1 MSGRKLLFDSNIVI
15 YVAKKQLIPD
25 DFVQPEDV
33 LYISD
38 ISYMETLGYTFES
51 LSEKRDTEE
60 LLSVLIRLPLTEP
73 IVQKVIEIRQ
83 SKRMKLPDAIIAA
96 TAIIHECLL
105 VTRNVSDFS
114 NISDLMILNP

>member
-73 IVQKVIEIRQ
+73 IVQKVI
-83 SKRMKLPDAIIAA
+83 
-96 TAIIHECLL
+96 
-105 VTRNVSDFS
+105 
-114 NISDLMILNP
+114 